1 MSNSAINETRQY
13 LTFKLDNEFYAMDVG
28 QVREILEFIS
38 LTKIP
43 QTPPFVKGVIN
54 LRGKVVPVVDMRLKF
69 GMTQTEKTVNTCII
83 VVEITFNEEL
93 IIIGA
98 LVDAVQE
105 VVELEPSQIEPP
117 PKMGSRLKT
126 EFIKGMGK
134 IDDNFIIILDVDKVF
149 SVEEL
154 NILQE
159 KAA

>member
-1 MSNSAINETRQY
+1 MSNSAITETRQY
-13 LTFKLDNEFYAMDVG
+13 LTFKLDKELYAMDVG

-69 GMTQTEKTVNTCII
+69 GMTQTEKTVNTCIV

-126 EFIKGMGK
+126 EFIKGMGN

-154 NILQE
+154 TILQE